1 MKVMFPRIIAAIV
14 LISVG
19 WFSHSL
25 VPTSEAPKAPQR
37 GGWPRPGGMGTS
49 GYEGRKGN
57 EEVVPVE
64 VSSTL
69 LAVIRERVRSSG
81 ILEPEREVTVLSRV
95 EGTVDEVVAV
105 EGARIREGQSLC
117 AIDQKELLIAAEV
130 ANIELQQANANYK
143 RLEDLAKTGDS
154 SGEVLENARFSKE
167 RAQAGHQTALINLGH
182 SQPKALF
189 DGIVMRRRI
198 EPGQYVRVGDEL
210 FTYADFEP
218 LRVRMYLP
226 EGEVQDLEKGQ
237 RCVLRSESD
246 GPILTEGT
254 IERISPVIDRQS
266 LTVEVLAIFPE
277 ASVTLRPG
285 SFVHVDVITRTL
297 ENRVVVPRKAVASR
311 QNRNLVYR
319 LLADETVQEVEVV
332 TGFEND
338 SIVVIEEGLSIGD
351 KLVVQGIEKLKDR
364 SKVSVYRSIPV
375 EVDELTVEPL
385 QTEAKAPNVKI
396 PAGDT
401 RAAKTPAAKTPAAD
415 TPKRKKG
422 PKRERP

>member
-1 MKVMFPRIIAAIV
+1 MGRGM
-14 LISVG
+14 G
-19 WFSHSL
+19 GG
-25 VPTSEAPKAPQR
+25 R
-37 GGWPRPGGMGTS
+37 GGYGGGSGTQ
-49 GYEGRKGN
+49 
-57 EEVVPVE
+57 EVIPVE

-95 EGTVDEVVAV
+95 EGTVDEVKAV
-105 EGARIREGQSLC
+105 EGARIREGENLC
-117 AIDQKELLIAAEV
+117 AIDQRELRIAAEV
-130 ANIELQQANANYK
+130 ADIELEQANANYD
-143 RLEDLAKTGDS
+143 RLEALAKTGNS
-154 SGEVLENARFSKE
+154 SGEVLENARFAKK
-167 RAQAGHQTALINLGH
+167 RAQAGQETATINLGH
-182 SQPKALF
+182 SMPKALF
-189 DGIVMRRRI
+189 DGVVVRRRI

-218 LRVRMYLP
+218 LRVRMFLP
-226 EGEVQDLEKGQ
+226 EGEAQDLEKGQ

-246 GPILTEGT
+246 GPILTEGS

-277 ASVTLRPG
+277 AAVTMRPG

-311 QNRNLVYR
+311 QGRTMVYR
-319 LLADETVQEVEVV
+319 LLDDETVQEVEVV

-338 SIVVIEEGLSIGD
+338 SIVVIEEGLEIGD
-351 KLVVQGIEKLKDR
+351 RLVVQGIEKLKDR

-385 QTEAKAPNVKI
+385 QTE
-396 PAGDT
+396 
-401 RAAKTPAAKTPAAD
+401 
-415 TPKRKKG
+415 PKMSPEPKKSAN
-422 PKRERP
+422 PKSTEGK

>member
-1 MKVMFPRIIAAIV
+1 MKVILPRVLAALV
-14 LISVG
+14 LVAVG
-19 WFSHSL
+19 WYSNNFFSPSAD
-25 VPTSEAPKAPQR
+25 TTAKPQGQPAWR
-37 GGWPRPGGMGTS
+37 SGAMGRGMGGGLGGYGGGS
-49 GYEGRKGN
+49 GTQ
-57 EEVVPVE
+57 EVIPVE

-95 EGTVDEVVAV
+95 EGTVDEVKAV
-105 EGARIREGQSLC
+105 EGARISEGENLC
-117 AIDQKELLIAAEV
+117 AIDQRELRIAAEV
-130 ANIELQQANANYK
+130 ANIELEQANANYD
-143 RLEDLAKTGDS
+143 RLEALAKTGNS
-154 SGEVLENARFSKE
+154 SGEVLENARFAKE
-167 RAQAGHQTALINLGH
+167 RAQAGHETAMINLGH
-182 SQPKALF
+182 SMPKALF
-189 DGIVMRRRI
+189 DGVVVRRRI

-218 LRVRMYLP
+218 LRVRMFLP
-226 EGEVQDLEKGQ
+226 EGEAQDLEKGQ

-246 GPILTEGT
+246 GPILTEGS

-277 ASVTLRPG
+277 AAVTLRPG

-311 QNRNLVYR
+311 QGRTMVYR
-319 LLADETVQEVEVV
+319 LLDDETVQEVEVV

-338 SIVVIEEGLSIGD
+338 SIVVIEEGLEIGD
-351 KLVVQGIEKLKDR
+351 RLVVQGIEKLKDR

-385 QTEAKAPNVKI
+385 QTEAKKSPEPMKS
-396 PAGDT
+396 
-401 RAAKTPAAKTPAAD
+401 
-415 TPKRKKG
+415 PK
-422 PKRERP
+422 PKSAEGK

>member
-1 MKVMFPRIIAAIV
+1 MKVLLPRIIAAIV
-14 LISVG
+14 LVAVG
-19 WFSHSL
+19 WFSHGMF
-25 VPTSEAPKAPQR
+25 PGEEATNAPQR
-37 GGWPRPGGMGTS
+37 GGWQRPGGMGRG
-49 GYEGRKGN
+49 GYGGSTGN
-57 EEVVPVE
+57 DEVVPVE

-95 EGTVDEVVAV
+95 EGTVDEVAAV
-105 EGARIREGQSLC
+105 EGARVLEGQTLC
-117 AIDQKELLIAAEV
+117 AIDQRELLIAADV
-130 ANIELQQANANYK
+130 SNIELLQANANYK
-143 RLEDLAKTGDS
+143 RLDDLAKTGDS
-154 SGEVLENARFSKE
+154 SGEVLENARFAKE
-167 RAQAGHQTALINLGH
+167 RALAGHETALINLGH

-189 DGIVMRRRI
+189 DGIVVRRRI

-226 EGEVQDLEKGQ
+226 EGEAQDLEKGQ

-246 GPILTEGT
+246 GPILTEGS
-254 IERISPVIDRQS
+254 IDRISPVIDRQS
-266 LTVEVLAIFPE
+266 LTVEVLAVFPE
-277 ASVTLRPG
+277 AAVSLRPG

-319 LLADETVQEVEVV
+319 LLDDETVQEVEVV

-338 SIVVIEEGLSIGD
+338 SIVVIEKGLAIGD

-385 QTEAKAPNVKI
+385 QTEAKKAP
-396 PAGDT
+396 
-401 RAAKTPAAKTPAAD
+401 AKTPP
-415 TPKRKKG
+415 RGRKG
-422 PKRERP
+422 PNRKRP

>member
-1 MKVMFPRIIAAIV
+1 MKVILPRLIAALV

-19 WFSHSL
+19 WFSNHYFA
-25 VPTSEAPKAPQR
+25 PASESTAKPGRPPAWRSGAMGSGRDAYGGNR
-37 GGWPRPGGMGTS
+37 GT
-49 GYEGRKGN
+49 

-95 EGTVDEVVAV
+95 EGTVDEVSAV
-105 EGARIREGQSLC
+105 EGSRVIEGEKLC
-117 AIDQKELLIAAEV
+117 AIDQRELLIASEV
-130 ANIELQQANANYK
+130 ANIELLQANANFD
-143 RLEDLAKTGDS
+143 RLEALAKTGNS
-154 SGEVLENARFSKE
+154 SGEVLENARFARE
-167 RAQAGHQTALINLGH
+167 RAQAGHETSLINLGH

-189 DGIVMRRRI
+189 DGIVVRRRI

-237 RCVLRSESD
+237 RCVLRAESD

-297 ENRVVVPRKAVASR
+297 ENRVVVPRRAISVR
-311 QNRNLVYR
+311 QNRSLVYR
-319 LLADETVQEVEVV
+319 LLDDETVQEVEVV

-338 SIVVIEEGLSIGD
+338 SIVVVEEGLAIGD

-385 QTEAKAPNVKI
+385 QTESKKPAEKPAI
-396 PAGDT
+396 PG
-401 RAAKTPAAKTPAAD
+401 
-415 TPKRKKG
+415 
-422 PKRERP
+422 E